1 MILLLTRGC
10 GGPIVAG
17 PLRRFVAHAKTL
29 FLGGLPAAAL
39 RVAPGP
45 AGPGPR
51 HSYLAGLPGAP
62 LAPRPAGKLV
72 ARIAAG
78 PASILERL
86 EDRDLSAASTAAARA
101 WALATWA

>member
-1 MILLLTRGC
+1 MVELLTRGC
-10 GGPIVAG
+10 GRPIVAG

-62 LAPRPAGKLV
+62 LAPRPAGKLA

-78 PASILERL
+78 PACLVEPGAERTSSIG
-86 EDRDLSAASTAAARA
+86 SMAPSRA
-101 WALATWA
+101 WH